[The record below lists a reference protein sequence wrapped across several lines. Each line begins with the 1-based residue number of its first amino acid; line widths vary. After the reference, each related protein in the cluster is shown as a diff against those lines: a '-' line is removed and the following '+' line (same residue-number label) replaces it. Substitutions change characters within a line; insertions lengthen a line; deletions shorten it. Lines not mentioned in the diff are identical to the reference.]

1 MADKTESCKSKYMH
15 VPSDFRFHK
24 DTVLEIPSV
33 ECELA
38 QWRKMQ
44 SRQGTTVNAIIR
56 DNQKTR

>member
-1 MADKTESCKSKYMH
+1 MTDKTESCESKCMR

-24 DTVLEIPSV
+24 DTTIEIPSV

-44 SRQGTTVNAIIR
+44 SRQDTTVNAIIR